1 MMFDATSPSDGE
13 PVSAPKARV
22 EVAGRADVSFACRG
36 GRTRVGRNFSSDP
49 LRLLFPRPEPG
60 QPLTGVVVTTSGGL
74 VGGDRL
80 NVSVSADRDSEALVM
95 TQAAEKVY
103 RSAGPD
109 AEIDVTLEAEAG
121 SWLEWLPH
129 ETIIFDGARLKR
141 RTRVDLSPDARLLA
155 GEFLVFGRLASGE
168 TLKFGYLR
176 DSWEVRRDGR
186 LVWADIFEVDGD
198 WDTVTQAPAGLAG
211 ARAFATI
218 ICATDQPE
226 TARDEIRQIT
236 MALQDNGLR
245 SGVTTIAGLTVV
257 RLIGADAR
265 YLRYAYGL
273 IWGRIRTISG
283 GFSETLPRLWH
294 I

>member
-1 MMFDATSPSDGE
+1 
-13 PVSAPKARV
+13 
-22 EVAGRADVSFACRG
+22 
-36 GRTRVGRNFSSDP
+36 
-49 LRLLFPRPEPG
+49 
-60 QPLTGVVVTTSGGL
+60 
-74 VGGDRL
+74 
-80 NVSVSADRDSEALVM
+80 M

-109 AEIDVTLEAEAG
+109 TLIDVALEAGEG

-141 RTRVDLSPDARLLA
+141 RTRIDLLLDARLLA
-155 GEFLVFGRLASGE
+155 GEFLVFGRSASGE
-168 TLKFGYLR
+168 TLKSGYLR
-176 DSWEVRRDGR
+176 DSWEVRFDGR
-186 LVWADIFEVDGD
+186 LVWADVFEVDND

-218 ICATDQPE
+218 IFAADQPE
-226 TARDEIRQIT
+226 TARDEIRRTT

-265 YLRYAYGL
+265 YLRHAYGR
-273 IWGRIRTISG
+273 IWGRMRTIGG
-283 GFSETLPRLWH
+283 GFAETLPRLWH